1 MSAVLHAVRG
11 MNDILPDEAERWERL
26 EAILRQWLKSYG
38 YRNIRTPLVE
48 YSSLFRRAIGES
60 TDIVE
65 KEMYSFE
72 DALNGEHLTLRPE
85 ATAST
90 VRASIQHSLTHSGPQ
105 RLYYLG
111 PMYRHERPQRGRYR
125 QFHQVGAEA
134 VGFSGPDVDAEQL
147 LMCSRL
153 WADLG
158 LTGIRLELNC
168 LGSQSERKAYRDA
181 LVKYLESCESGLDE
195 DARRRLHTNPLR
207 VLDSKVSSTRD
218 LMNDAPV
225 LFEFLGDASLKHFDG
240 VQAVLKDMGIEYN
253 INSRLVRGLDYYN
266 LTVFEWI
273 SDNLGAQG
281 TVCGGGRYDGLFEQ
295 IGSKPISACGWAMGM
310 ERLLALMEADE
321 AHAVPPVRTDVYLV
335 NQGSQAE
342 LLAFRVA
349 EKIRDSGF
357 RVTQH
362 CGGGSFKSQMKK
374 ADVSGAPLAVILGDD
389 EVRSGEVTI
398 KPLRQ
403 QSEQFRVA
411 LDKLPESVTTYLAE
425 NEAYLK
431 SGRNQ

>member
-1 MSAVLHAVRG
+1 MSAVLQAVRG

-26 EAILRQWLKSYG
+26 ESTLRRWLQIYG
-38 YRNIRTPLVE
+38 YRNIRTPIVE
-48 YSSLFRRAIGES
+48 YSSLFKRAIGES

-90 VRASIQHSLTHSGPQ
+90 VRASIQHSLMYAGPQ

-111 PMYRHERPQRGRYR
+111 PMYRHERPQKGRYR

-134 VGFSGPDVDAEQL
+134 IGFSGPDVDAEQL

-153 WADLG
+153 WSDLG

-168 LGSQSERKAYRDA
+168 LGSQPERKLYREA
-181 LVKYLESCESGLDE
+181 LVKFLERHESALDE
-195 DARRRLHTNPLR
+195 DSRRRLQTNPLR
-207 VLDSKVSSTRD
+207 VLDSKVPSTRD
-218 LMNDAPV
+218 LVNDAPV
-225 LFEFLGDASLKHFDG
+225 LLEFLGEISLRHFDG
-240 VQAVLKDMGIEYN
+240 VQAILRKMGIEYN
-253 INSRLVRGLDYYN
+253 INPRLVRGLDYYN

-295 IGSKPISACGWAMGM
+295 IGSKPVPACGWAMGL
-310 ERLLALMEADE
+310 ERLLALLEAE
-321 AHAVPPVRTDVYLV
+321 ETNTVPARTDIYLV
-335 NQGSQAE
+335 NQGDQAE
-342 LLAFRVA
+342 MFAFRVA
-349 EKIRDSGF
+349 EILRDAGF
-357 RVTQH
+357 RVIQH

-374 ADVSGAPLAVILGDD
+374 ADSSGAFLAAILGDD

-403 QSEQFRVA
+403 RREQFRVSFEG
-411 LDKLPESVTTYLAE
+411 LPASITNYLAE
-425 NEAYLK
+425 ND
-431 SGRNQ
+431 